1 MSHQPPPG
9 SDPTAVPPMNN
20 GAGQMY
26 TNPQYPGKKEKK
38 SCDIIIYVCFFVYY

>member
-26 TNPQYPGKKEKK
+26 TNPQYPGKKKK
-38 SCDIIIYVCFFVYY
+38 VVIL

>member
-26 TNPQYPGKKEKK
+26 TNPQYQGKQK
-38 SCDIIIYVCFFVYY
+38 IISLFIYVN